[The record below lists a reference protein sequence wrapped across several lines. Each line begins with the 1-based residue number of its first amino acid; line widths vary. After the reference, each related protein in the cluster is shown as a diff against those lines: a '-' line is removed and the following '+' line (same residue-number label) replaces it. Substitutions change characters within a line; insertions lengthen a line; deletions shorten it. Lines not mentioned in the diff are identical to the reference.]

1 LKYAFIADQQQS
13 WPVSVLC
20 EVLGVGRSGFYD
32 YLKRQAAPALSP
44 EEIAL
49 LERIKTISEKTHH
62 SYGSRRMT
70 RQLQDEGY
78 EVGRF
83 KGRRFMKQAG
93 VSVEGRR
100 RRGPKTTD
108 SRHGYG
114 VAPNMLER
122 NFDVMAPNVAWC
134 GDITYLW
141 TEEGWLYVSILVD
154 LYARKVVGWAM
165 SDHMDQQLVTDALQM
180 ALGRRQPDMGLIHH
194 SDRGSQYASHAY
206 RELLADHGI
215 ECSMSG
221 KGECLDKAV
230 AERFFGSLKRERTSK
245 RYSRTR
251 QEARDDVIDYIEM
264 FYNSWRKH
272 SYLGYVSPNEYEKI
286 AQAA

>member
-1 LKYAFIADQQQS
+1 LTYAFIADQQQS

-20 EVLGVGRSGFYD
+20 EVGGGGRSGFYD

-44 EEIAL
+44 EEIAW
-49 LERIKTISEKTHH
+49 LERIKTIAAKPPH
-62 SYGSRRMT
+62 SYGSCRMT

-83 KGRRFMKQAG
+83 KGRRCMKQAG

-114 VAPNMLER
+114 VAPHMLAR
-122 NFDVMAPNVAWC
+122 TFDVMAPNVAWC
-134 GDITYLW
+134 GAIPYLW

-154 LYARKVVGWAM
+154 VSARKGVGWAM
-165 SDHMDQQLVTDALQM
+165 SDHMEQQLVTDAWQM
-180 ALGRRQPDMGLIHH
+180 ALGRRQPEVGLIHQ

-215 ECSMSG
+215 ECSMRG
-221 KGECLDKAV
+221 KGEC
-230 AERFFGSLKRERTSK
+230 
-245 RYSRTR
+245 
-251 QEARDDVIDYIEM
+251 
-264 FYNSWRKH
+264 
-272 SYLGYVSPNEYEKI
+272 
-286 AQAA
+286 